1 LKTVDPGWVSLPNE
15 ETEMNQNVRAAT
27 IGIRNILLGAN
38 LRSLSKLV
46 RPDRLAFYS
55 TQTLFFYDCLFRRGL
70 PVKNVK
76 DVLPHGEYTDVTF
89 FLESDDFW
97 INDMPSGGSDLVSL
111 GLITRLVRPKRIF
124 EIGTARGYTALQFA
138 ANAPDAEVF
147 TLDLPRGSSTA
158 LPITV
163 MDEVFANVERGT
175 SLNGKK
181 EAGRIH
187 RLLGDSATFDF
198 SAYSNKIDLFF
209 IDGAHTYE
217 YVKNDTL
224 KALACCHPGSVIT
237 WHDYG
242 RRGINGVTR
251 WLNEFV
257 KSHFPVYRVPNGS
270 LAYGIIP

>member
-1 LKTVDPGWVSLPNE
+1 
-15 ETEMNQNVRAAT
+15 MNQDFRAAI

-38 LRSLSKLV
+38 LRSLSKFISP
-46 RPDRLAFYS
+46 RRLAFYS
-55 TQTLFFYDCLFRRGL
+55 TQTLFFYDSFFRQGL

-76 DVLPHGEYTDVTF
+76 DVFPHREYVDVTF

-97 INDMPSGGSDLVSL
+97 INDMPSGGSDLISL
-111 GLITRLVRPKRIF
+111 ALITRIVQPRRIF

-138 ANAPDAEVF
+138 ANAPEAEVF
-147 TLDLPRGSSTA
+147 TLDLPQGSNTS

-163 MDEVFANVERGT
+163 MDRVFSDVEKGQTLKGR
-175 SLNGKK
+175 K
-181 EAGRIH
+181 EAAYIH
-187 RLLGDSATFDF
+187 RLLGDSASFDF
-198 SAYSNKIDLFF
+198 SAYAKNIDLFF

-224 KALACCHPGSVIT
+224 KALECCHPGSVIL

-251 WLNEFV
+251 WLNEFAR
-257 KSHFPVYRVPNGS
+257 SHFPVYRVPNGS
-270 LAYGIIP
+270 LAYGVVA